1 MEVKNNQGV
10 FYGIENNTEPMF
22 DEFKKEKYNHN
33 LVLGST
39 GKGTKVI
46 TFKEENFK
54 KELAP
59 KNANIE
65 YIEANGKKMVKMT
78 YQI

>member
-1 MEVKNNQGV
+1 MEVKNNQGI
-10 FYGIENNTEPMF
+10 FYGIENNKGPVFE
-22 DEFKKEKYNHN
+22 EFEKEKYMHN
-33 LVLGST
+33 VVVGRV
-39 GKGTKVI
+39 GKGIKVI

-65 YIEANGKKMVKMT
+65 YIEINGKKMVKMT
-78 YQI
+78 Y